1 MGLLKEV
8 LKAGPKKVVME
19 FYKKSLRQKKSGGT
33 SFNKVCELILFLSSK
48 YSNGIKGKLISALWD
63 DWKNWADN
71 KQLLQNS
78 DVYTLRRIVG
88 KERGFEWGDK

>member
-1 MGLLKEV
+1 MLKEAI
-8 LKAGPKKVVME
+8 KAGPTKVGMKY
-19 FYKKSLRQKKSGGT
+19 YKKLLRQKKSGGT
-33 SFNKVCELILFLSSK
+33 PFKKVCELILFLGSK

-63 DWKNWADN
+63 DWKNWTEN